1 LDVSYERPGGEL
13 LTLGVSASPLATAGG
28 GQLLVFQDL
37 TEIRR
42 LEQEVRLKEE
52 LAAVGE
58 MAAYLAHEIRNPLGS
73 ISGSAQVLLSE
84 PNNSQEHERLL
95 EIITRE
101 SKRLSQTLEQFLFQV
116 RPARHALEPVDLG
129 PVLAEAAMLLRN
141 GSEVR
146 ANHVVDFQADDGPHL
161 CLADR
166 DQILQVF
173 WNLTR
178 NGLEAMPDG
187 GVLRIALSRSGEEIL
202 LSVRDEGRGMDR
214 KEQRRFFEP
223 FRSGTPGGTGLGLSI
238 VYRIVKDHAGD
249 IRLKSA
255 PHQGTEV
262 QVRLPLVSTEAPAS
276 RAPAA
281 TRA

>member
-1 LDVSYERPGGEL
+1 
-13 LTLGVSASPLATAGG
+13 
-28 GQLLVFQDL
+28 
-37 TEIRR
+37 
-42 LEQEVRLKEE
+42 
-52 LAAVGE
+52 

-141 GSEVR
+141 GSEVGP
-146 ANHVVDFQADDGPHL
+146 NHVVEFRADEGPHL

-173 WNLTR
+173 WNLAR
-178 NGLEAMPDG
+178 NGLEAMPHG
-187 GVLRIALSRSGEEIL
+187 GRLRTRVAAEGDELVLR
-202 LSVRDEGRGMDR
+202 VRDDGRGMGHE
-214 KEQRRFFEP
+214 EQRRVFQPFE
-223 FRSGTPGGTGLGLSI
+223 SGSPMGTGLGLAI
-238 VYRIVKDHAGD
+238 VYRIVREHRGD
-249 IRLKSA
+249 ISIRSVPA
-255 PHQGTEV
+255 QGTEV
-262 QVRLPLVSTEAPAS
+262 EVRLPLLH
-276 RAPAA
+276 AA
-281 TRA
+281 ALA